1 MEAGR
6 GNAWWKNLKIFT
18 RMSTLISE
26 NKDCHKPETS
36 VRYLGK
42 QKHKENKKISLGTT
56 YAPFIVADRIGLT
69 EQLRHHLVQAVTNHS
84 VVLVKRNEVKSKLR
98 RKVLYHDKLALLTGL

>member
-6 GNAWWKNLKIFT
+6 GNAWWKNLKIFR

-26 NKDCHKPETS
+26 NKECHKPETS
-36 VRYLGK
+36 VWYLGK
-42 QKHKENKKISLGTT
+42 QKQKNKIISLGTT
-56 YAPFIVADRIGLT
+56 YAPSIVADRIGLT

-84 VVLVKRNEVKSKLR
+84 VVLVK
-98 RKVLYHDKLALLTGL
+98 